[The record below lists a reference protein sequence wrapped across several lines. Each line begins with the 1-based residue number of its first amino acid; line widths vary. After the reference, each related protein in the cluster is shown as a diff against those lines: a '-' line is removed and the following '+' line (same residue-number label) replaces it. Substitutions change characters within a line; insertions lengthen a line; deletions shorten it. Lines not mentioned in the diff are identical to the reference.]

1 MTQESD
7 TAGVRLLRLRSRP
20 RTRRPHFLLAG
31 TVLSLPLWGVFLG
44 GAALALAGVRG
55 LLEAEPQAPQLT
67 PGGALPEAAL
77 QATTIP
83 SGPPVPRLMGLD
95 AVSGESGEA
104 APAPADGA
112 IAHDGAL
119 AHGPVVKGETKPP
132 GGFERQVREQVLAQ
146 LHELGLM
153 ADAAPDAM
161 ADAALAEVIAGQ
173 RAAGSAAGGPEDQ
186 MEGDPQLDALNR
198 VLVEKGGVL
207 LPSWTLEL
215 QPELVYSY
223 KGANGLMIVEQNGVR
238 SVRAHEADR
247 DKLETAITARLGL
260 PWRSQA
266 ELRVPY
272 LRVSE
277 DASDGVRSTGRSEF
291 GLGDVELALSHQFL
305 REDGWVPDLVG
316 ELRWSLPTGE
326 DSFDSDGPGLGTGF
340 HGLGGRVTLLKTY
353 DPVVFLGSLGYSESL
368 EDEKKGFDID
378 PGDSWSVNLATILA
392 AGPGVSLRTGFAMKF
407 TDEAEV
413 DGRELAGTDKTEG
426 VLSLGAAVSL
436 SPSILLDVGV
446 GIGVTD
452 DASDVSTKLAL
463 AYRF

>member
-20 RTRRPHFLLAG
+20 CTRRPHFLLAG

-67 PGGALPEAAL
+67 PGGALPEAVL
-77 QATTIP
+77 PATTIP
-83 SGPPVPRLMGLD
+83 SGPHVPRLMGLD

-291 GLGDVELALSHQFL
+291 GLGDVELALAHQFL

-326 DSFDSDGPGLGTGF
+326 DSFDSDGPALGTGF

-378 PGDSWSVNLATILA
+378 PGDSWSANLATILA

-452 DASDVSTKLAL
+452 DAPDVSTKLAL

>member
-1 MTQESD
+1 
-7 TAGVRLLRLRSRP
+7 
-20 RTRRPHFLLAG
+20 
-31 TVLSLPLWGVFLG
+31 
-44 GAALALAGVRG
+44 
-55 LLEAEPQAPQLT
+55 
-67 PGGALPEAAL
+67 
-77 QATTIP
+77 
-83 SGPPVPRLMGLD
+83 
-95 AVSGESGEA
+95 
-104 APAPADGA
+104 
-112 IAHDGAL
+112 
-119 AHGPVVKGETKPP
+119 
-132 GGFERQVREQVLAQ
+132 
-146 LHELGLM
+146 
-153 ADAAPDAM
+153 
-161 ADAALAEVIAGQ
+161 
-173 RAAGSAAGGPEDQ
+173 
-186 MEGDPQLDALNR
+186 
-198 VLVEKGGVL
+198 
-207 LPSWTLEL
+207 
-215 QPELVYSY
+215 
-223 KGANGLMIVEQNGVR
+223 MIVEQNGVR

-291 GLGDVELALSHQFL
+291 GLGDVELALAHQFL

-326 DSFDSDGPGLGTGF
+326 DSFDSDGPALGTGF

>member
-7 TAGVRLLRLRSRP
+7 TARVMLLHLRSRP
-20 RTRRPHFLLAG
+20 CTRRPHFLLAG
-31 TVLSLPLWGVFLG
+31 VALSLPLWGVFLG
-44 GAALALAGVRG
+44 GAALALASVRG
-55 LLEAEPQAPQLT
+55 LLEAELQAPQLT
-67 PGGALPEAAL
+67 PGSALPEVML
-77 QATTIP
+77 PATTIP
-83 SGPPVPRLMGLD
+83 SRPHVPRLMGLD
-95 AVSGESGEA
+95 AGSGESGEA
-104 APAPADGA
+104 ASAPADQA
-112 IAHDGAL
+112 ISHGGAL
-119 AHGPVVKGETKPP
+119 A
-132 GGFERQVREQVLAQ
+132 
-146 LHELGLM
+146 
-153 ADAAPDAM
+153 AAPGAM
-161 ADAALAEVIAGQ
+161 ADAALAEIVAGQ
-173 RAAGSAAGGPEDQ
+173 QAAGSAAAGSEDQ
-186 MEGDPQLDALNR
+186 REGDPQLDALNR

-260 PWRSQA
+260 PWSSQA

-277 DASDGVRSTGRSEF
+277 NASDGVRSTGRSEF
-291 GLGDVELALSHQFL
+291 GLGDVELALAHQFL
-305 REDGWVPDLVG
+305 REDGWVPDLLG

-326 DSFDSDGPGLGTGF
+326 DSFDSDGPALGSGF
-340 HGLGGRVTLLKTY
+340 HSLGGRVTLLKTY
-353 DPVVFLGSLGYSESL
+353 DPVVFLGSLGYSASL

-378 PGDSWSVNLATILA
+378 AGDSWSVNLATILA
-392 AGPGVSLRTGFAMKF
+392 AGPGVSLRTGFAMRF

-413 DGRELAGTDKTEG
+413 DGREVAGSDKTEG

-436 SPSILLDVGV
+436 SPSTLLDVGV

-452 DASDVSTKLAL
+452 DAPDVSTKLAL